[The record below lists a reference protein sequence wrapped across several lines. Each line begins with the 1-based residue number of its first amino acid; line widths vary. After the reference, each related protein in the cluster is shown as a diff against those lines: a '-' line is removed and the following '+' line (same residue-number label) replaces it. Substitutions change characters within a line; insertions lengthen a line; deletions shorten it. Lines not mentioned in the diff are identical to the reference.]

1 MSDPDAPIAPE
12 GFRDAAPPDTPEAAS
27 RTVADTPPDTPAPA
41 PPGAGR
47 NVVVLVLSNL
57 LAGVGV
63 ASGAA
68 VGALLAEDLGGTSVA
83 GLAQA
88 TGVLAAAVASIP
100 LAGLA
105 ARRGR
110 RRALSLGYALAT
122 VGALL
127 IVTAALAGQ
136 FLVLLAGLALYGIA
150 NATNLQSRYA
160 AAENADQTTRGRTM
174 AVVLWAT
181 TVGSVAGPNLAGP
194 GAALARTVGLP
205 VLAGPY
211 LFSLAAYV
219 LAGTVIALLYR
230 SAQVPVLAPATMPGA
245 TPSTTPDA
253 ATSDA
258 GPAGATRPPEGTT
271 AVGQRR
277 KADGA
282 LASLAWALR
291 TPRTRFAVVTTAIA
305 HSVMIMVM
313 VMTPLHMQHG
323 GMSLQLV
330 GLVISLHVLGMF
342 AFSPVFGWLTD
353 RLGPLAVGACGL
365 TLQASAVAVGLV
377 AARAA
382 AAHGGHGTESV
393 TAIALVLLGLG
404 WSACVISASA
414 VLAAVPDDLR
424 RLPLQGANDA
434 LMNYAGAAA
443 AAVAGPLLAWGGFQ
457 AVNIVGAVLL
467 VPAVVTVLLVRFG
480 RAA

>member
-1 MSDPDAPIAPE
+1 MSDPDAPIAPA
-12 GFRDAAPPDTPEAAS
+12 GFRDAAPPDTPEPAS
-27 RTVADTPPDTPAPA
+27 RTKTDTPSDTPAPA
-41 PPGAGR
+41 PAGAGR
-47 NVVVLVLSNL
+47 NVVVLVVSNL

-110 RRALSLGYALAT
+110 RRALALGYALAT

-136 FLVLLAGLALYGIA
+136 FLLLLVGLALYGIA

-160 AAENADQTTRGRTM
+160 AGENAGETTRGRTM

-194 GAALARTVGLP
+194 GAALARAVGLP

-230 SAQVPVLAPATMPGA
+230 SAHPVVAPATPPGA
-245 TPSTTPDA
+245 TA
-253 ATSDA
+253 L
-258 GPAGATRPPEGTT
+258 GH
-271 AVGQRR
+271 RR

-291 TPRTRFAVVTTAIA
+291 MPRTRFAVVTTAVA

-323 GMSLQLV
+323 GMSLELV

-353 RLGPLAVGACGL
+353 RLGPTAVGAAGL

-414 VLAAVPDDLR
+414 VLAAVPDDRR
-424 RLPLQGANDA
+424 RLPLQGATDA

-457 AVNIVGAVLL
+457 AVNVAGAVLL